1 MKENR
6 LKDTILWVLINFQI
20 NIVQQIDVDGWLLF
34 TIWPIVVIDLALCWR
49 WGHQG
54 QSLIGNMLTPI
65 YRKIVSHPTD
75 KLTSVWIIH
84 IG

>member
-34 TIWPIVVIDLALCWR
+34 TIWPIVVIDLALC
-49 WGHQG
+49 
-54 QSLIGNMLTPI
+54 
-65 YRKIVSHPTD
+65 
-75 KLTSVWIIH
+75 
-84 IG
+84 